1 MKKQILFSV
10 FLILLFFYI
19 FKSFGFVEKINDP
32 IKIFRKN
39 NTLLL
44 HTQNKIKFNI
54 NSIKLND
61 ISKYEL
67 GVVGNTLRIN
77 KNIKIEIAV
86 YNDSQSDPD
95 FSKEITQKRAEVI
108 KQFLINDGVNPDNLI
123 AVGYG
128 DEHILNKCKPMVK
141 CTAKEHAV
149 NRRVELKILNPEV
162 IKNYVIAKTP

>member
-1 MKKQILFSV
+1 MKKQVLPSILV
-10 FLILLFFYI
+10 IILLI
-19 FKSFGFVEKINDP
+19 STFKNFGFTNKIGDP

-44 HTQNKIKFNI
+44 HTRNKIKFNI
-54 NSIKLND
+54 NSVKLDD

-67 GVVGNTLRIN
+67 GIIGNTLRLN

-86 YNDSQSDPD
+86 YNDSRSDPD
-95 FSKEITQKRAEVI
+95 FSKNITQKRAEVI

-123 AVGYG
+123 AIGYG

-149 NRRVELKILNPEV
+149 NRRVELKILNPEA
-162 IKNYVIAKTP
+162 IEDYVIAKRH

>member
-1 MKKQILFSV
+1 MKKQVFS
-10 FLILLFFYI
+10 LILVIVLLI
-19 FKSFGFVEKINDP
+19 PTFKSSGITNETDDP
-32 IKIFRKN
+32 IKIFRRN

-44 HTQNKIKFNI
+44 YTRNKIKFNV
-54 NSIKLND
+54 NSTKLND

-67 GVVGNTLRIN
+67 GVIGNTLRLN

-86 YNDSQSDPD
+86 HNDSKSDPD

-108 KQFLINDGVNPDNLI
+108 RQFLIKDGVNPDNLT

-128 DEHILNKCKPMVK
+128 DEYILNKCKPMVK

-162 IKNYVIAKTP
+162 IKDYVIAKQH